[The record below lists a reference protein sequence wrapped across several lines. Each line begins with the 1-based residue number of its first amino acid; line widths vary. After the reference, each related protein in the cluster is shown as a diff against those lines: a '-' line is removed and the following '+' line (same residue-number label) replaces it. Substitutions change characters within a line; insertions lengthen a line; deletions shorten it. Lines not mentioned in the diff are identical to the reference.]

1 MKKYSTFKI
10 TVPNDASYLPIVQLC
25 AREVAKK
32 FGFDENDIKKIELG
46 LEETFMNVIEHA
58 FEADEENV
66 FDIIYKQN
74 PRGIEIIVKEQGMPF
89 DPNRIPRYMPATDI
103 DTASVSGL
111 GIYLTQKVFDK
122 VSFHNLGSQGKE
134 THLMKYMKSANV
146 TEYLTDSEVI
156 DEKETRET
164 LPVITGKIDYDVRRM
179 KPEEAIEVSRCAYKT
194 HRYTI
199 YDDSIYYPEQIV
211 ELNRSGMMISAVA
224 VTKENTFMGHGALV
238 YPYPGARIA
247 ELSFLFVNPEYRGQ
261 GCVDRFT
268 SFLNTAAKEQG
279 LSGLYFFAVT
289 NHTYSQKPMVKYG
302 FVNCGIVLA
311 VSRETMVFKGVDSDI
326 SQRISNIIGFL
337 YLKKPESLTLYPPR
351 HHRKIIE
358 KIYGWMKAEHDYR
371 SPDFPE
377 PVFKEGCSVTETIAY
392 EKDGNAAVL
401 IHKYGPYILQ
411 EIRTIVRDLC
421 IKQIA
426 CITLVL
432 SLEDPLTYFL
442 TSDFERM
449 GFFFSGILAQTIVGD
464 ALLLQYL
471 NNVPFDYNN
480 VKIHTDNGKDI
491 LAYIKTCDPN
501 TAEGSGTDRGQ
512 KEE

>member
-1 MKKYSTFKI
+1 MKKYGTFKI
-10 TVPNDASYLPIVQLC
+10 TVPNDASYLTIVQLC

-32 FGFDENDIKKIELG
+32 FGFDEDNIKKIELG

-58 FEADEENV
+58 FETNEENV

-74 PRGIEIIVKEQGMPF
+74 PRGIEVIVKEQGMPF
-89 DPNRIPRYMPATDI
+89 DPNRIPRYMPAKDI

-122 VSFHNLGSQGKE
+122 VSFHNLGPQGKE
-134 THLMKYMKSANV
+134 THLMKYLKSAHV
-146 TEYLTDSEVI
+146 TGHLTDSEMI
-156 DEKETRET
+156 DEKETLET
-164 LPVITGKIDYDVRRM
+164 LPVTTGKIDYDIRRM

-211 ELNRSGMMISAVA
+211 ELNRTGMMISAVA
-224 VTKENTFMGHGALV
+224 VTKENAFMGHGALV
-238 YPYPGARIA
+238 CPYPGAKIA

-261 GCVDRFT
+261 GCVDKFT
-268 SFLNTAAKEQG
+268 SFLIAIAKEQG

-289 NHTYSQKPMVKYG
+289 NHVYSQKPMVKYG
-302 FVNCGIVLA
+302 FVNCGVMLA
-311 VSRETMVFKGVDSDI
+311 VSRATMVFKGVDGDT
-326 SQRISNIIGFL
+326 SQRISNTIGFL
-337 YLKKPESLTLYPPR
+337 YLKKSEILTLYPPR
-351 HHRKIIE
+351 HHRKMIE
-358 KIYGWMKAEHDYR
+358 KIYGCMKTKHNYR

-377 PVFKEGCSVTETIAY
+377 PVFKEKCSVTETIAY
-392 EKDGNAAVL
+392 EKDGNAAIL
-401 IHKYGPYILQ
+401 IYKYGPNILK
-411 EIRTIVRDLC
+411 ETRVIVRDLC

-426 CITLVL
+426 SITLVF

-449 GFFFSGILAQTIVGD
+449 GFFFSGILPHTIIGD

-471 NNVPFDYNN
+471 NNVPFDYDK
-480 VKIHTDNGKDI
+480 VQIHTDNGKDI

-501 TAEGSGTDRGQ
+501 RG
-512 KEE
+512 